1 MGTPSGLG
9 IDWSMGGGQGAI
21 CRDHWSTMG
30 HPVALAEPFLCATGN
45 GHEGPSGSRQI
56 DESGRGKG
64 HRSMNRWDLLIN
76 AITGRD
82 RPVIAEHEQ
91 RLNALENRVN
101 VIEGLAAFRRMVR
114 DCEEPPE

>member
-1 MGTPSGLG
+1 
-9 IDWSMGGGQGAI
+9 
-21 CRDHWSTMG
+21 
-30 HPVALAEPFLCATGN
+30 
-45 GHEGPSGSRQI
+45 
-56 DESGRGKG
+56 
-64 HRSMNRWDLLIN
+64 MNRWDLLIN